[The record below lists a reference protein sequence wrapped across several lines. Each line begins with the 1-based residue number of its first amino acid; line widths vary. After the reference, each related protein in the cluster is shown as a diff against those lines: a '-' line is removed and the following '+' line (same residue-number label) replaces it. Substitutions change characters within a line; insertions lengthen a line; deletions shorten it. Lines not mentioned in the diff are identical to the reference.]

1 MINFLKNF
9 FQSYFYDD
17 EHYAALF
24 FLFIGLV
31 VLYFLG
37 GILAPIF
44 VSILIAYVLNGLMTF
59 LEEKGSNKTLSLT
72 ITLFIFSLFYL
83 SIFIFFP
90 FLSRQILLLVSE
102 IPQIFETVN
111 IFLSPQLNQYSES
124 LSSNQIDE
132 ALANALSYM
141 PTILQNA
148 LLQLN
153 AGFSTMMNA
162 LLYLIIIPFLV
173 FFLLKD
179 KDIFLNYL
187 KLLLPKKRDLLSEIW
202 FDLNQQLYGYLRGK
216 GLEMLIVALIT
227 GFVFYLQD
235 VNYSI
240 ILATLVGLSV
250 LVPYVGA
257 ILVTIPVILI
267 GLFQW
272 GLDSNFYIYLFSYLL
287 IQALDGNVFMP
298 LLLGR
303 EVKLHP
309 VLIITAVLIFG
320 GIWGF
325 WGLLF
330 AIPIATFLRA
340 ILVAWPTKDKS
351 EISI

>member
-24 FLFIGLV
+24 FLFIGLI

-111 IFLSPQLNQYSES
+111 VFLSPQLNQYSES

-132 ALANALSYM
+132 ALANALSYI

-272 GLDSNFYIYLFSYLL
+272 GLDSNF
-287 IQALDGNVFMP
+287 
-298 LLLGR
+298 
-303 EVKLHP
+303 
-309 VLIITAVLIFG
+309 
-320 GIWGF
+320 
-325 WGLLF
+325 
-330 AIPIATFLRA
+330 
-340 ILVAWPTKDKS
+340 
-351 EISI
+351 